1 MGMQEAKGEY
11 IAFVD
16 ADEWGEPTM
25 FEVLYNAAWKV
36 NADLSAGAIS
46 WDYPD
51 GQHTIA
57 VNPHVGTGTL
67 NESKRRFL
75 LRYYVSNFTG
85 MIFRREWL
93 LENNLR
99 FPAARS
105 GEDSSFMGQC
115 YLIANRI
122 AQCDEPFYHYI
133 IHADSIS
140 HKRRVWRGAEKRKA
154 FRAMLDFAKAH
165 NLVIRLSLDNILGI
179 LQESNCDLAN
189 RLYY

>member
-1 MGMQEAKGEY
+1 MYIQNSSALIFYDAAKTNIILQEKSKIARMLITTHTLSNASAAGTNSIRTAWCPAGITAARNMGMQEAKGEY

-16 ADEWGEPTM
+16 ADDWVEPTM

-105 GEDSSFMGQC
+105 GEDSSFMG
-115 YLIANRI
+115 
-122 AQCDEPFYHYI
+122 
-133 IHADSIS
+133 
-140 HKRRVWRGAEKRKA
+140 
-154 FRAMLDFAKAH
+154 
-165 NLVIRLSLDNILGI
+165 
-179 LQESNCDLAN
+179 
-189 RLYY
+189 